1 MNPTLQ
7 WSMFVGVIVAIS
19 VAFGTFAT
27 TGDIGKLEAE
37 HSNMVTSV
45 EFNEF
50 SIEVYYRSYYDT
62 LDRIYHAKANGQDAL
77 AQELERRLEQI
88 RAKIC
93 ALEPEW
99 ERCS

>member
-1 MNPTLQ
+1 MNPTLLY
-7 WSMFVGVIVAIS
+7 SMFTGIVVAI
-19 VAFGTFAT
+19 VFAFTTFAKSS
-27 TGDIGKLEAE
+27 DLDRLAAE
-37 HSNMVTSV
+37 HSNMVTSE

-50 SIEVYYRSYYDT
+50 SIEVYYRSYYET
-62 LDRIYHAKANGQDAL
+62 LDRIYHARANGQDAL